1 MPGKVL
7 VLLMCLLLH
16 LGSASG
22 YKHVVFVHGLLAG
35 PSEFDYFIQLIQE
48 YHPGTPVT
56 NVDFFT
62 YGCSFANIWKQVEDI
77 AAELKP
83 VLTNETAEGT
93 VLICFSQGGVI
104 CRGLLAT
111 VPHNVVTFISLSA
124 PLAGQYGVINSFP
137 WIPKFFK
144 NVFGHL
150 IYMLFY
156 TSIGQKCFSLANYWN
171 DPHHRNLYRKHSS
184 FLAVINNETKQI
196 DPRSQEFKDN
206 FLRVQNIVLVGGPDD
221 GVISPWQSS
230 QFATYDDEETVV
242 PMNEQEWF
250 TNDAFGLRTLSLSNK
265 IYTHIIPGIRHQEW
279 HTKQTVFETCIKPWL

>member
-7 VLLMCLLLH
+7 VLLIYLLLH
-16 LGSASG
+16 LESASG

-62 YGCSFANIWKQVEDI
+62 YGCSFVNIWKQVEDI

-83 VLTNETAEGT
+83 VLTNETDEGT

-124 PLAGQYGVINSFP
+124 PLAGQYGGWN
-137 WIPKFFK
+137 
-144 NVFGHL
+144 
-150 IYMLFY
+150 
-156 TSIGQKCFSLANYWN
+156 IGQKCFSLANYWN

-279 HTKQTVFETCIKPWL
+279 HTKLTVFETCIKPWL